1 VCGCAGVILFVLVT
15 GSLPWKL
22 EKTGRIADIDRLL
35 VGKYHIPSDVDISD
49 NCKDLI
55 SRMIVADSDK
65 RAPMQQIL
73 AHPWLT
79 GMIPPASRPKPAKLA
94 DSRILRCLVLPFS
107 ALNDIKCPKKF
118 LNQRMW

>member
-1 VCGCAGVILFVLVT
+1 VILFVLVT

-79 GMIPPASRPKPAKLA
+79 GVPSHPIPPSRPKQAKPAA
-94 DSRILRCLVLPFS
+94 DSRIQFPLS
-107 ALNDIKCPKKF
+107 
-118 LNQRMW
+118 